1 LPVGSGNLIGHRMG
15 VVFAG
20 DIIDRHRGADFG
32 QRDRDHLADPG
43 IGAGDQ
49 RVLPGQGLL
58 GEAAPGNRAMLSD
71 EHLAL
76 PFTM

>member
-1 LPVGSGNLIGHRMG
+1 MG
-15 VVFAG
+15 VVIA
-20 DIIDRHRGADFG
+20 DHIIDRHRGAGFG
-32 QRDRDHLADPG
+32 QRDCDRLADPG

-58 GEAAPGNRAMLSD
+58 GQAVPGDRAMLSD
-71 EHLAL
+71 VHLAL